1 MSSTLIVVGAIL
13 LLVIFFISKGLTIVQ
28 QSETVIIERL
38 GRYHK
43 TLSSGVN
50 IIMPFIDKARP
61 MTWRYTLQSSKGLP

>member
-38 GRYHK
+38 VRYHK
-43 TLSSGVN
+43 NLSSCLLLTRR
-50 IIMPFIDKARP
+50 AR
-61 MTWRYTLQSSKGLP
+61 

>member
-43 TLSSGVN
+43 TLSSC
-50 IIMPFIDKARP
+50 
-61 MTWRYTLQSSKGLP
+61 LL